1 MRLNCT
7 IQEKKRISHGCRD
20 TRSSPTVVCL
30 PTLEKFMTTMMLLRP
45 QASKTLNLSRSKPF
59 LIVAST
65 KTDGRSLPNSKLQE
79 NLRVLDK
86 LLAKNDEDSALNLV
100 SSLSS
105 NGIMKAF
112 SGANQI
118 PKRAYSLEELRLNK
132 IEPSQFLAPTDST
145 LGGVRS
151 VMQGSLLLGL
161 LAAYFSETIAI
172 DRLVQLAVFVAAL
185 LTTDQILNAGGME
198 ALLLDTAARVISPSY
213 KRRVALHESGHFL
226 IAYLVGI
233 LPKSY
238 TLSSWDAF
246 ISRRALN
253 VQAGTTFCDSLFQKE
268 VSSGRLTSSS
278 LDKYTCVALA
288 GVATEWLRFG
298 YVAISLMLLMI
309 LREISIS
316 SH

>member
-1 MRLNCT
+1 M
-7 IQEKKRISHGCRD
+7 
-20 TRSSPTVVCL
+20 
-30 PTLEKFMTTMMLLRP
+30 MTKLLRP
-45 QASKTLNLSRSKPF
+45 QTPKTPNNLSRSKPS
-59 LIVAST
+59 LIVSST
-65 KTDGRSLPNSKLQE
+65 KIDGRSLPNPKLQE

-86 LLAKNDEDSALNLV
+86 LLARNDEESALNLV
-100 SSLSS
+100 SSLRS
-105 NGIMKAF
+105 NGVMKAF
-112 SGANQI
+112 SGPNQI

-145 LGGVRS
+145 LGGVRT
-151 VMQGSLLLGL
+151 VTQGGLLLGL
-161 LAAYFSETIAI
+161 IAAYFSEAIAI
-172 DRLVQLAVFVAAL
+172 DRLVQLAVVVAAL
-185 LTTDQILNAGGME
+185 TTADQILNAGGVE
-198 ALLLDTAARVISPSY
+198 ALLLDTAARIISPTY
-213 KRRVALHESGHFL
+213 KRRVALHEAGHFL

-268 VSSGRLTSSS
+268 VSSGKLTSSS

-298 YVAISLMLLMI
+298 YVAIAFI
-309 LREISIS
+309 FNYDFVGNIYFF
-316 SH
+316 H